1 MNVSE
6 GNQISGLPY
15 FQTNPHKGLLII
27 IGHLRC
33 FCLRRFIQRYCKNQP
48 IWICVISYIY
58 IVYTYK
64 NIHIYIYQHIPRG
77 GVVSLLTFVYGKVEQ
92 RVDLEFTPEACPSSV
107 ADWEV
112 NYSGQIISNQSPSPP
127 TT

>member
-1 MNVSE
+1 M
-6 GNQISGLPY
+6 IS
-15 FQTNPHKGLLII
+15 
-27 IGHLRC
+27 C
-33 FCLRRFIQRYCKNQP
+33 
-48 IWICVISYIY
+48 IY
-58 IVYTYK
+58 MYNIVYTYK
-64 NIHIYIYQHIPRG
+64 NIYQHIPRG